1 MHDEAVAPH
10 GRLSATIEASG
21 CSRLSELMSA
31 AHTTGRTSG
40 KSAVLDSQVLDAPD
54 IDSHD
59 NDVSD
64 TDAPDIVMSAR
75 KRSRNQRSRDYPRFH
90 FALGHAVIVIVLLVA
105 ALCASLTLLL
115 QQASNYAAFQRQ
127 TMSLQEQQI
136 SVSPDVTLQ
145 QGQSMSPQ
153 SESAEVTSATPQISA
168 EASTSSAP
176 SEAVE
181 PSNASPID
189 LNTASDSELMQI
201 SGIGPV
207 TAEKILEFRQLHGR
221 FSSVEQLLDVQGIG
235 VKKLELIRPFVT
247 VSSDS

>member
-1 MHDEAVAPH
+1 
-10 GRLSATIEASG
+10 
-21 CSRLSELMSA
+21 
-31 AHTTGRTSG
+31 
-40 KSAVLDSQVLDAPD
+40 
-54 IDSHD
+54 
-59 NDVSD
+59 
-64 TDAPDIVMSAR
+64 
-75 KRSRNQRSRDYPRFH
+75 
-90 FALGHAVIVIVLLVA
+90 
-105 ALCASLTLLL
+105 
-115 QQASNYAAFQRQ
+115 
-127 TMSLQEQQI
+127 
-136 SVSPDVTLQ
+136 
-145 QGQSMSPQ
+145 MSPQ